1 LYNYA
6 YPERKPLSTNT
17 EINIE
22 PKGEINDGEIKEEQL
37 VEKIQIEEIKSIEEN
52 NNLSSNG
59 KIENAD
65 NTSTNNI
72 KI

>member
-6 YPERKPLSTNT
+6 YPERKPLATNT

-22 PKGEINDGEIKEEQL
+22 PKGEINDGEINEEQL

-52 NNLSSNG
+52 NNLSSN
-59 KIENAD
+59 
-65 NTSTNNI
+65 
-72 KI
+72 